1 MARTANIENE
11 EPRTTEI
18 DMTEAEAEEA
28 LKEDMRANEMDYLN
42 GILEAADD
50 VDEETKEIKIIRSGK
65 LLFCFSV
72 HALSDDDMYEI
83 RKKYTKYAKNKRTGM
98 KVTDGMV
105 NAKFR
110 SSLIYNATVAE
121 DQENYGTIKI
131 FRKQLRKKG
140 KKIINA
146 LDVIEAALLPGE
158 KEKVLTTLDELC
170 GYNTEEDKVNTAKN
184 L

>member
-1 MARTANIENE
+1 
-11 EPRTTEI
+11 
-18 DMTEAEAEEA
+18 
-28 LKEDMRANEMDYLN
+28 
-42 GILEAADD
+42 
-50 VDEETKEIKIIRSGK
+50 
-65 LLFCFSV
+65 
-72 HALSDDDMYEI
+72 
-83 RKKYTKYAKNKRTGM
+83 M
-98 KVTDGMV
+98 KVTDGMD

-121 DQENYGTIKI
+121 DQEKLWNNKNIHEA
-131 FRKQLRKKG
+131 LRKKG

>member
-1 MARTANIENE
+1 MPDEDFVKMAPAYAAAGVAATASSDTEEVNAGEN
-11 EPRTTEI
+11 
-18 DMTEAEAEEA
+18 
-28 LKEDMRANEMDYLN
+28 
-42 GILEAADD
+42 DD
-50 VDEETKEIKIIRSGK
+50 
-65 LLFCFSV
+65 
-72 HALSDDDMYEI
+72 ALSDDDMYEI

-98 KVTDGMV
+98 KVTDGMD

-121 DQENYGTIKI
+121 DQEKLWNNKNI
-131 FRKQLRKKG
+131 QEALRKKG

>member
-65 LLFCFSV
+65 L
-72 HALSDDDMYEI
+72 
-83 RKKYTKYAKNKRTGM
+83 
-98 KVTDGMV
+98 
-105 NAKFR
+105 
-110 SSLIYNATVAE
+110 
-121 DQENYGTIKI
+121 
-131 FRKQLRKKG
+131 
-140 KKIINA
+140 
-146 LDVIEAALLPGE
+146 